1 MLDIDTEEE
10 LVQMVGGKF
19 RLTSLMQK
27 RIVELNRGAAPL
39 VEFED
44 NDEPTLKQIVI
55 KEILEGK
62 IELAQREELDQALQE
77 AGVAREPVYVTNAV
91 KHFKFVPSERGQRRI
106 HKTPSRVEVV
116 SCRPW
121 LLAEVEAVRPEVL
134 VLLGATAA
142 KSLFGAGFRLTH
154 HRGEVLRLP
163 DDLLTGEIDPR
174 VIVTVHPASVLRGPM
189 RHRDE
194 ALASMVADLRSAAGL
209 LD

>member
-62 IELAQREELDQALQE
+62 IELAEREELDQALQE
-77 AGVAREPVYVTNAV
+77 AVIGDKPEDAEGSEGEGDEDGDGTEVYGSDI
-91 KHFKFVPSERGQRRI
+91 KKIKEQRI
-106 HKTPSRVEVV
+106 KELAA
-116 SCRPW
+116 
-121 LLAEVEAVRPEVL
+121 LLNQ
-134 VLLGATAA
+134 
-142 KSLFGAGFRLTH
+142 KK
-154 HRGEVLRLP
+154 
-163 DDLLTGEIDPR
+163 
-174 VIVTVHPASVLRGPM
+174 
-189 RHRDE
+189 
-194 ALASMVADLRSAAGL
+194 
-209 LD
+209 

>member
-77 AGVAREPVYVTNAV
+77 AVIGDKPEDAEG
-91 KHFKFVPSERGQRRI
+91 SEGEGDEDGDGTEIYGSDIKKIKEQRI
-106 HKTPSRVEVV
+106 KELAA
-116 SCRPW
+116 
-121 LLAEVEAVRPEVL
+121 LLNQ
-134 VLLGATAA
+134 
-142 KSLFGAGFRLTH
+142 KK
-154 HRGEVLRLP
+154 
-163 DDLLTGEIDPR
+163 
-174 VIVTVHPASVLRGPM
+174 
-189 RHRDE
+189 
-194 ALASMVADLRSAAGL
+194 
-209 LD
+209 